1 MLILSL
7 VFKSR
12 EGIRLTA
19 FGAEGPSG
27 FLSGRQPSG
36 ASGGLSTPPGRGG
49 ELDAFA
55 PRC

>member
-19 FGAEGPSG
+19 FGAEGP
-27 FLSGRQPSG
+27 SGRQPSG